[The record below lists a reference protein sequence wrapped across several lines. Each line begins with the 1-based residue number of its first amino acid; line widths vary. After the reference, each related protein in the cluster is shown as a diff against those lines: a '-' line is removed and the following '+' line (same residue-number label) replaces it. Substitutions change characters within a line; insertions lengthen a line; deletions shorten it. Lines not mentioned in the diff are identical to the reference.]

1 MFELTAYD
9 SNGDTIHALTQWD
22 LNQVIYIDNVGFTSS
37 PIAYFNDSC
46 GKHSFVINT
55 ELVGNSIK
63 IIIPNLLLQKFE
75 PIIIG
80 ICIYVSQDNISRTKY
95 FVKLPVRKREMPNDY
110 VYVENTGEIT
120 LSSLQL
126 KVNELESKIGNGSS
140 LNGSLFFTGA
150 VDEVFNASKD
160 VTINI
165 PKIDSSLS
173 DTSENAVQN
182 KLVTNELNKK
192 APKRYDVTITNNNG
206 SYSSDKTFNEILS
219 VNSSGGDVWFVYSG
233 GYGKAYWFYDS
244 DDLSTTAFVANMSCN
259 TGSVSIK
266 LTDKNVIT
274 VTQIE
279 QSDTISYELSKATST
294 TLGGIKAYSATSD
307 DTVQVKIRDDGFLV
321 VPTYPTS
328 NGSANTNATLTIR
341 QGNGTND
348 EWISDT
354 YDGSTAKSIEITPT
368 NIGIG
373 KINFTGAVTKTYT
386 GLSDI
391 TINIPEGGTGSSTT
405 VDSSIT
411 NILNYDVIVDDS
423 SAATANTTAIN
434 SALQSLSDSGGGKMY
449 FPIGTY
455 HIDDTITIP
464 YNVVIEGETK
474 GAVLYMST
482 YKNVPAVYIENIEDK
497 EGYPRPCGIKN
508 ITIRGSFNYGNSE
521 HVSNMDNYKTILQQ
535 TIEYQSY
542 PNREKTYTT
551 HIGLKI
557 GKDGYTP
564 ETQADYNGLYH
575 SVFENLQIQE
585 FAVGIAVELG
595 VWVIAPHHI
604 RIDDCGYGM
613 ITRSTDNDFDH
624 FQICRSF
631 RDGLYVCSGGNC
643 TFSNFFIERSG
654 KGLLF
659 GSESEN
665 YSANGRYEPNYY
677 GLNVRGGIAKYS
689 KIHIMESMGHGVYI
703 QACENTNFEGVWS
716 SSAGYIRKW
725 ESDKNGSISDT
736 VRSFISDS
744 NVKFNGV
751 IFCNP
756 IQSIGTFHIDDHKN
770 GCTDQ
775 AYKFIP
781 YGTTGNIGQDSSFI
795 VTQRLDASA
804 LESTFTNA
812 GPNVIVL
819 SPADIYKIFTGSS
832 NNGGSSSG
840 GSEGSGDTGDSGDS
854 GSLTDDTTFT
864 VTYFEKASTQY
875 LCIGDS
881 ITEKAVVIPALRNKF
896 YYLSEYP
903 NKIGW
908 CGYGGQTTA
917 GIYSN
922 ITNNVTSSQ
931 NSNYNDYI
939 GKANII
945 TYESG
950 INDWLNNV
958 SLDGYEIWLTKMY
971 TKIRT
976 DNPNALLIFFTP
988 HYCYELNLGISG
1000 QNSSGFTVLDYADRM
1015 KSFCSARNILCV
1027 DCTTAWDSSNYA
1039 TYLDA
1044 ETDGYKHP
1052 NNTGADVLATLIADA
1067 LTKKYDELFNG
1078 SSSGGGDEGTDVTDF
1093 GTLIDSLVTGT
1104 DYLTDWDATGICW
1117 SASSSKYT
1125 VPSGETQTVGKNYP
1139 FSDGSITPLN
1149 DYSCNEGD
1157 IITITYTD
1165 GSSDGSMK
1173 AMFGCFYDSSENVV
1187 STANDTIYVM
1197 GDTSKT
1203 VKANPII
1210 LLYDNATGFLNGGLT
1225 DKSISFVAPSNAS
1238 KFRFSMSAQ
1247 AAITV
1252 SEIANYISN
1261 VKVYSTNSNCQ
1272 AVSR

>member
-22 LNQVIYIDNVGFTSS
+22 LNQVIYIDNIGFTSS

-150 VDEVFNASKD
+150 VDEVFDASKD

-294 TLGGIKAYSATSD
+294 ALGGIKAYSATSD

-328 NGSANTNATLTIR
+328 NGSANTNATLTIK

-391 TINIPEGGTGSSTT
+391 TINIPEGGTGSSTI
-405 VDSSIT
+405 VDSSVT

-434 SALQSLSDSGGGKMY
+434 SALQSLSDAGGGKMY

-455 HIDDTITIP
+455 HISDTITIP

-474 GAVLYMST
+474 GAILYMST
-482 YKNVPAVYIENIEDK
+482 YKNVPAVYIPGDS
-497 EGYPRPCGIKN
+497 GYPRTGGIRHM
-508 ITIRGSFNYGNSE
+508 TIQGSFNYGNST
-521 HVSNMDNYKTILQQ
+521 HVTNMDTF
-535 TIEYQSY
+535 
-542 PNREKTYTT
+542 RENWNSNQDTGSPTTFTT
-551 HIGLKI
+551 HIGLKV
-557 GKDGYTP
+557 GKEGYLGAP
-564 ETQADYNGLYH
+564 SGDVNGLYRAVMEDLH
-575 SVFENLQIQE
+575 IEY
-585 FAVGIAVELG
+585 FAVGMTVNFG
-595 VWVIAPHHI
+595 TWVINPNHI
-604 RIDDCGYGM
+604 RIDTCGYGLM
-613 ITRSTDNDFDH
+613 TMCSDNYFES
-624 FQICRSF
+624 IKTCYCY
-631 RDGLYVCSGGNC
+631 RDGVYIMLGGNC
-643 TFSNFFIERSG
+643 TYSNLWIEQCG
-654 KGLLF
+654 QGLLSDMSGYDNTGKNDKCF
-659 GSESEN
+659 
-665 YSANGRYEPNYY
+665 Y
-677 GLNVRGGIAKYS
+677 GLNYRGGSGVKFIGVE
-689 KIHIMESMGHGVYI
+689 IMESYGHGAYI
-703 QACENTNFEGVWS
+703 QAPDNSKFDIWVAA
-716 SSAGYIRKW
+716 AGYIRAKAPST
-725 ESDKNGSISDT
+725 EGVSSAKFVGIKFSRIKNSIGSI
-736 VRSFISDS
+736 
-744 NVKFNGV
+744 
-751 IFCNP
+751 
-756 IQSIGTFHIDDHKN
+756 HIDDHKPLN
-770 GCTDQ
+770 ASGTPTKTTDIG
-775 AYKFIP
+775 YKFSLLGVYDSENSYIVA
-781 YGTTGNIGQDSSFI
+781 TDAIGGSSYSGSNTI
-795 VTQRLDASA
+795 V
-804 LESTFTNA
+804 
-812 GPNVIVL
+812 V
-819 SPADIYKIFTGSS
+819 SPADIYRIFTGSS
-832 NNGGSSSG
+832 NSGSSSG
-840 GSEGSGDTGDSGDS
+840 GSGNS
-854 GSLTDDTTFT
+854 GSTTDDTTYS
-864 VTYFEKASTQY
+864 VTYFEKAFAQW
-875 LCIGDS
+875 LCVGDS
-881 ITEKAVVIPALRNKF
+881 ITQKSNLTLYPAKEKFTSPDTNSVKT
-896 YYLSEYP
+896 
-903 NKIGW
+903 GW
-908 CGYGGQTTA
+908 CGYGGYTTA
-917 GIYSN
+917 QIYDAIYN
-922 ITNNVTSSQ
+922 NNQGNATNL
-931 NSNYNDYI
+931 YGDYI
-939 GKANII
+939 SKANIV
-945 TYESG
+945 TFESG
-950 INDWLNNV
+950 INDWKTNV
-958 SLDGYEIWLTKMY
+958 SLETYETGLSNIYSKL
-971 TKIRT
+971 RT
-976 DNPNALLIFFTP
+976 DNPNAILLFFTP
-988 HYCYELNLGISG
+988 HYCYYPSFGDEGKNGSGLGI
-1000 QNSSGFTVLDYADRM
+1000 LDYAEKM
-1015 KSFCSARNILCV
+1015 KSFCNSRNILCV
-1027 DCTTAWDSSNYA
+1027 DCSTAWNISNYT
-1039 TYLDA
+1039 TYLDD
-1044 ETDGYKHP
+1044 ETSTDVGFIHP
-1052 NNTGADVLATLIADA
+1052 NSTGGDVLATLIANA
-1067 LTKKYDELFNG
+1067 LTEKYNALFGSGTSGG
-1078 SSSGGGDEGTDVTDF
+1078 SSGTVTTDY
-1093 GTLIDSLVTGT
+1093 GTLIDSLTTGT
-1104 DYLTDWDATGICW
+1104 DYLTDWDETGICW

-1139 FSDGSITPLN
+1139 FSDGAITPLN
-1149 DYSCNEGD
+1149 DYSCQPDD
-1157 IITITYTD
+1157 IITITYSD
-1165 GSSDGSMK
+1165 SSADGSMK
-1173 AMFGCFYDSSENVV
+1173 AMFSCFYDDAGNVV

-1272 AVSR
+1272 AVLR